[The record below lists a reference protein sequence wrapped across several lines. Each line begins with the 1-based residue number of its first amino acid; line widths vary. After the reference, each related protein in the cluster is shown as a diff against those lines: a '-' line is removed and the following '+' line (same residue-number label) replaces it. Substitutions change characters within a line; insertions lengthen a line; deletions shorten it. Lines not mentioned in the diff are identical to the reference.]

1 MNWNQVL
8 FDVFPYVA
16 LTLAVAGTVLRWRV
30 LPFTVSSLSSQLLE
44 RRKLYWGSV
53 AFHWGITLLLLAHL
67 AVLVWPRGVERW
79 NQVPARLYALEIT
92 GLALGVWT
100 LVGLG
105 ILIFR
110 RLSEP
115 KVKAVTSP
123 MDLALLAVLALQ
135 VVTGL
140 WIALGYRFGSQWA
153 PAVFVPYVRSL
164 LALQVVATHE
174 LPMPRLRAAALLG
187 RDARSLLADLEGLG
201 LVTPAGAGHAVSVV
215 HSVIAQAALAAL
227 LPGRREKLHDAIARS
242 LPNVDPG
249 AAVRRAYHQARGADH
264 DAGFRAATSAARR
277 LRSEGEP
284 GRAADFV
291 RQALRLLDEDDP
303 RVPTVRRS
311 LA

>member
-16 LTLAVAGTVLRWRV
+16 LTLAVGGTVLRWRAW
-30 LPFTVSSLSSQLLE
+30 PFTVSSLSSQLLE

-53 AFHWGITLLLLAHL
+53 AFHWGITILLLAHL
-67 AVLVWPRGVERW
+67 AVLILPRGVECW

-115 KVKAVTSP
+115 KVKAVTSS
-123 MDLALLAVLALQ
+123 MDLAVLAVLALQ

-153 PAVFVPYVRSL
+153 PAVFVPYIRSL
-164 LALQVVATHE
+164 LWLQPRSDLVVA
-174 LPMPRLRAAALLG
+174 LPWVLRLHAITFFV
-187 RDARSLLADLEGLG
+187 LLALFPFSR
-201 LVTPAGAGHAVSVV
+201 LVH
-215 HSVIAQAALAAL
+215 I
-227 LPGRREKLHDAIARS
+227 IS
-242 LPNVDPG
+242 LPLGYLTRPWQIV
-249 AAVRRAYHQARGADH
+249 
-264 DAGFRAATSAARR
+264 
-277 LRSEGEP
+277 LRM
-284 GRAADFV
+284 R
-291 RQALRLLDEDDP
+291 P
-303 RVPTVRRS
+303 RSVASPQPRP
-311 LA
+311 